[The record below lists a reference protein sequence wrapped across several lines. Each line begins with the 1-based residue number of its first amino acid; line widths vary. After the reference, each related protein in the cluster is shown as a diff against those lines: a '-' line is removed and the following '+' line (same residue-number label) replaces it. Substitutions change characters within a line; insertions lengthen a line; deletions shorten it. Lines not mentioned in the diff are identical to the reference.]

1 MTKVCMRSLFAGAFL
16 ACSLFVCS
24 RFATAALV
32 EKPETKGRYRHVLGK
47 NVERLLGEEA
57 IPALQQGYRDYFF
70 ESVAPV
76 IETLN
81 AEKLNSLEELAKE
94 MGVDSLQNEFI
105 KVLIERIK
113 RGDVVPDRINK
124 MDLAVYV
131 ARGIETEI
139 RNQLTEIAGR
149 SVMRTSLNLPAHGM
163 PTDDLF
169 WDAHVT
175 SNRLDNL
182 NRLAGYARMIATPH
196 LDRIENLEPERVT
209 KRERKSSTSLETCMK
224 LKQEIF
230 RSYKTLVLNSAEY
243 RLLDLERSVANLKTS
258 DDFSER
264 FIACWTLETSA
275 QLLLEFLDEALPGEL
290 ESRPQLA
297 ADGLAQHVKDLHE
310 EGLSYAEDVVDK
322 ANLLRLASFWWL
334 RGRYG
339 SAAMAKG
346 LLKVPAAMNSEER
359 MVGLFMP
366 KVPNKPI
373 CSYLPVSDRIEGFDR
388 RNFVT
393 WAVEYR
399 GRYEDSSERTTTDT
413 KQRLDG
419 TNTGETTTTF
429 Y

>member
-1 MTKVCMRSLFAGAFL
+1 MRSLLAGAIL
-16 ACSLFVCS
+16 ACSLWICPW
-24 RFATAALV
+24 FATAATL
-32 EKPETKGRYRHVLGK
+32 EKPQTNDRYRHVLGK
-47 NVERLLGEEA
+47 NVERLLDEEA
-57 IPALQQGYRDYFF
+57 IPALKQGYRDYFF

-81 AEKLNSLEELAKE
+81 AEKLSSLEKLAKK

-113 RGDVVPDRINK
+113 RGDVVPDRISK

-131 ARGIETEI
+131 TRGIETEI
-139 RNQLTEIAGR
+139 RNQLAEIGKRPIMGATLR
-149 SVMRTSLNLPAHGM
+149 LPVHGM

-169 WDAHVT
+169 WDAHVI

-182 NRLAGYARMIATPH
+182 NRLAGYASVIAMPH
-196 LDRIENLEPERVT
+196 LERIDNLQADRVT
-209 KRERKSSTSLETCMK
+209 ERDKKSSTSLKTCLN
-224 LKQEIF
+224 LKQEILG
-230 RSYKTLVLNSAEY
+230 SYKTLVLNGAEY
-243 RLLDLERSVANLKTS
+243 RLLDLERSVVNLKTS
-258 DDFSER
+258 VDFSER

-275 QLLLEFLDEALPGEL
+275 QLLLEFLDKALPEEL
-290 ESRPQLA
+290 KSRPRLA

-310 EGLSYAEDVVDK
+310 EGMGDAGDVVDK

-388 RNFVT
+388 RNFIT
-393 WAVEYR
+393 WTVEYR
-399 GRYEDSSERTTTDT
+399 RRFEDSSEKTTTEVKRRVDA
-413 KQRLDG
+413 
-419 TNTGETTTTF
+419 TNTGKTEQVF